1 MVYNLR
7 HKGLSQVHR
16 LRAGNCSI
24 NNKVSLLDMTNNEGN
39 FKNKVIQIL
48 SGKEL
53 GLFFFPVIG
62 QKMFVLL

>member
-7 HKGLSQVHR
+7 HKELSQLHS

-39 FKNKVIQIL
+39 FKNKVIQTL
-48 SGKEL
+48 LGKEL
-53 GLFFFPVIG
+53 GSFFS
-62 QKMFVLL
+62 Q